1 MQAPSNLIR
10 TSGMVVRL
18 RGVLGIVLSP
28 ILVYLWSTSSDA
40 YLTYGK
46 AYLLVYLS
54 CLAGLVWFHAHLKG
68 RPGRTRAEGRG
79 IGLLLAGLV
88 PSLVG
93 HVLAYW
99 GDGFGA
105 EPATRGRFPAV
116 QAGGFAV
123 EMWGLLLLLVGSL
136 ILGVAYLRTNVLSP
150 MSAWPARM
158 KRRNMLLLAV
168 AMACAALVGGCGS
181 PEPAVD
187 SSGSLVSK
195 EGRIAFM
202 RITSLKNGT
211 WNQSEVYSI
220 NVDGSAETR
229 LTDSPDLDGFPA
241 WSPDGERIAFIFNR
255 DGNWEIYTMDVDG
268 SNQRRLTRTPE
279 EDEGFPAYSPDGE
292 EIAYVTNPIDN
303 PAIHVMNVDGS
314 GGEWLTSGNWPT
326 WSPDGARISYT
337 SYANGERIHVIN
349 ADGSDTRRLAGN
361 AGDSEGAYSPDGEK
375 IAFMSPNDDED
386 IYVMNADGSGRTRLT
401 DDVPGNDH
409 WPPTWSPDSTRIAF
423 TSDGP
428 QGSDI
433 YAMNADGS
441 DLTRLTDDPAEDSF
455 PAWQP

>member
-10 TSGMVVRL
+10 ASGMVVRL
-18 RGVLGIVLSP
+18 GGVLGIVLGP
-28 ILVYLWSTSSDA
+28 ILVYLWTTHSDA

-46 AYLLVYLS
+46 AYPLVYLG
-54 CLAGLVWFHAHLKG
+54 CLAGLVWLYAHLKG
-68 RPGRTRAEGRG
+68 WPSRTRAEGRG
-79 IGLLLAGLV
+79 ISLLLAGLV
-88 PSLVG
+88 LSLVG
-93 HVLAYW
+93 HVLAYR

-123 EMWGLLLLLVGSL
+123 ELWGLLLLLVRSL
-136 ILGVAYLRTNVLSP
+136 MLGVAYLRANVLPP
-150 MSAWPARM
+150 MSAWLARM

-168 AMACAALVGGCGS
+168 AAMACAAIVGGCGS
-181 PEPAVD
+181 PEPPVD
-187 SSGSLVSK
+187 SGGTLVSK
-195 EGRIAFM
+195 EGRIAFI
-202 RITSLKNGT
+202 RATRFEATDIE
-211 WNQSEVYSI
+211 SEIYAI
-220 NVDGSAETR
+220 NVDGSGETR
-229 LTDSPDLDGFPA
+229 LTESPGLDGFPA
-241 WSPDGERIAFIFNR
+241 WSPDGEEIVFSSDR
-255 DGNWEIYTMDVDG
+255 DGNWELYVMDADG
-268 SNQRRLTRTPE
+268 SNQVRLTQTPE
-279 EDEGFPAYSPDGE
+279 DESVPAFSPDGRK
-292 EIAYVTNPIDN
+292 IAYVVGMMDN
-303 PAIHVMNVDGS
+303 PSIYVMNADGS
-314 GGEWLTSGNWPT
+314 GGERLTSGNWPT

-361 AGDSEGAYSPDGEK
+361 AGDSEGAYSPDGEN

-441 DLTRLTDDPAEDSF
+441 GLTKVTGNPANAAF

>member
-10 TSGMVVRL
+10 TSGTVVRL
-18 RGVLGIVLSP
+18 GGVLGIVLGP
-28 ILVYLWSTSSDA
+28 ILVYLWTTRSDA

-46 AYLLVYLS
+46 AYPLVYLG
-54 CLAGLVWFHAHLKG
+54 CLAGLVWLHARLKG
-68 RPGRTRAEGRG
+68 RPGRTRTEGRG
-79 IGLLLAGLV
+79 IGLLLAGLAL
-88 PSLVG
+88 SLVG

-99 GDGFGA
+99 G
-105 EPATRGRFPAV
+105 AV

-150 MSAWPARM
+150 MSAWLART

-168 AMACAALVGGCGS
+168 AMACAAFVGGCGS
-181 PEPAVD
+181 SEPVVD
-187 SSGSLVSK
+187 SGGSLVSK
-195 EGRIAFM
+195 EGRIAFT
-202 RITSLKNGT
+202 RITSLKSGT

-220 NVDGSAETR
+220 NVDGSGETR
-229 LTDSPDLDGFPA
+229 LTESPGLDGFPA
-241 WSPDGERIAFIFNR
+241 WSPDGERIAFISDR
-255 DGNWEIYTMDVDG
+255 DGNWEIYTMDADG

-279 EDEGFPAYSPDGE
+279 EDEGFPAFSPDGE

-303 PAIHVMNVDGS
+303 PAIHVMNADGS
-314 GGEWLTSGNWPT
+314 GGERLTSGNWPT

-337 SYANGERIHVIN
+337 SYANGERIHVID

-441 DLTRLTDDPAEDSF
+441 GLTKVTGNPANAAF